1 MSGQTTRNKI
11 TDAALM
17 LFNRQ
22 GLQNVTL
29 QQIADEARISV
40 GNLAYHFHDKE
51 QILKKIGNLISADM
65 DKILRLWKNLPGL
78 LDFDNQLTRLYH
90 LLDTYSFYFLDIL
103 EIKRLYPDM
112 HSIQQEHIANF
123 ILQLQQWFESN
134 TKRELILELKSEQTR
149 KIAEMIW
156 FISSFWMTKK
166 KILEKE
172 EFFEG
177 AFKDMI
183 WQQIRPFMTD
193 QGINEFEI
201 IVYPGLIRE

>member
-1 MSGQTTRNKI
+1 
-11 TDAALM
+11 
-17 LFNRQ
+17 
-22 GLQNVTL
+22 
-29 QQIADEARISV
+29 
-40 GNLAYHFHDKE
+40 
-51 QILKKIGNLISADM
+51 
-65 DKILRLWKNLPGL
+65 
-78 LDFDNQLTRLYH
+78 
-90 LLDTYSFYFLDIL
+90 
-103 EIKRLYPDM
+103 
-112 HSIQQEHIANF
+112 
-123 ILQLQQWFESN
+123 LQLQQWFESN
-134 TKRELILELKSEQTR
+134 MKRELILELKSEQTR

-183 WQQIRPFMTD
+183 WQQIRPFMTN

>member
-11 TDAALM
+11 TEAALM
-17 LFNRQ
+17 LFNGQ

-29 QQIADEARISV
+29 QQIANEASISV

-103 EIKRLYPDM
+103 EIKRLYPYIHD
-112 HSIQQEHIANF
+112 IQQEHIANF

-134 TKRELILELKSEQTR
+134 MKRELILELKSQQTR

-156 FISSFWMTKK
+156 FTSSFWMTKK

>member
-11 TDAALM
+11 TEAALM
-17 LFNRQ
+17 LFNGQ

-29 QQIADEARISV
+29 QQIANEASISV

-103 EIKRLYPDM
+103 EIKRLYPCI
-112 HSIQQEHIANF
+112 HAVQQEHIANF

-134 TKRELILELKSEQTR
+134 MKRELILELKSEQTR

-183 WQQIRPFMTD
+183 WQQIRPFMTN

>member
-11 TDAALM
+11 TEVALM
-17 LFNRQ
+17 LFNGQ

-29 QQIADEARISV
+29 QQIANEASISV

-103 EIKRLYPDM
+103 EIKRLYPYI
-112 HSIQQEHIANF
+112 HAIQQEHIANF

-134 TKRELILELKSEQTR
+134 MKRELILELKSEQTR

>member
-1 MSGQTTRNKI
+1 
-11 TDAALM
+11 M
-17 LFNRQ
+17 LFNGQ

-29 QQIADEARISV
+29 QQIADEAGISV

-51 QILKKIGNLISADM
+51 QIIKKIGNLISTDL
-65 DKILRLWKNLPGL
+65 DKILRLWENLPGL

-103 EIKRLYPDM
+103 EIKRLYPDI
-112 HSIQQEHIANF
+112 HAVQQELIANF

-134 TKRELILELKSEQTR
+134 IKRELIHELKSEKMR
-149 KIAEMIW
+149 EIAEMIW

-172 EFFEG
+172 EFYEG

-183 WQQIRPFMTD
+183 WQQIRPFMTE

-201 IVYPGLIRE
+201 IVYPGLIRD

>member
-1 MSGQTTRNKI
+1 
-11 TDAALM
+11 M
-17 LFNRQ
+17 LFNGQ

-29 QQIADEARISV
+29 QQIADEAGISV

-51 QILKKIGNLISADM
+51 QIIKKIGNLISTDL
-65 DKILRLWKNLPGL
+65 DKILRLWENLPGL

-103 EIKRLYPDM
+103 EIKRLYPDI
-112 HSIQQEHIANF
+112 HAVQQEHIANF

-134 TKRELILELKSEQTR
+134 IKRELIHELKSEKTR

-172 EFFEG
+172 EFYEG

-183 WQQIRPFMTD
+183 WQQIRPFMTE

-201 IVYPGLIRE
+201 IVYPGLIRD

>member
-11 TDAALM
+11 TEGALM
-17 LFNRQ
+17 LFNGQ

-29 QQIADEARISV
+29 QQIANEASISV

-78 LDFDNQLTRLYH
+78 LDFDNQLTRFYH

-103 EIKRLYPDM
+103 EIKRLYPYIHD
-112 HSIQQEHIANF
+112 IQQEHIANF

-134 TKRELILELKSEQTR
+134 MKRELILELKSQQTR

-156 FISSFWMTKK
+156 FTSSFWMTKK

>member
-11 TDAALM
+11 TEAALM
-17 LFNRQ
+17 LFNGQ

-29 QQIADEARISV
+29 QQIANEASISV

-78 LDFDNQLTRLYH
+78 LDFDNQLTRFYH

-103 EIKRLYPDM
+103 EIKRLYPYIHD
-112 HSIQQEHIANF
+112 IQQEHIANF

-134 TKRELILELKSEQTR
+134 MKRELILELKSQQTR

-156 FISSFWMTKK
+156 FTSSFWMTKK

>member
-11 TDAALM
+11 TEAALM
-17 LFNRQ
+17 LFNGQ

-29 QQIADEARISV
+29 QQIANEASISV

-103 EIKRLYPDM
+103 EIKRLYPYI
-112 HSIQQEHIANF
+112 HTIQQEHIANF

-134 TKRELILELKSEQTR
+134 MKRELILELKSEQTR

>member
-1 MSGQTTRNKI
+1 MSGQSTRNTI
-11 TDAALM
+11 TDSALM
-17 LFNRQ
+17 LFN
-22 GLQNVTL
+22 GHGVQNVTL
-29 QQIADEARISV
+29 QQIADEAGISV

-51 QILKKIGNLISADM
+51 QILKKIGLLISEDM
-65 DKILRLWKNLPGL
+65 NKILHSWESLTGL

-103 EIKRLYPDM
+103 EIKRLYPDV
-112 HSIQQEHIANF
+112 HTVQQEHIANF
-123 ILQLQQWFESN
+123 ILQLQQWFGSN
-134 TKRELILELKSEQTR
+134 SERGLVMYLDSEQTR

-183 WQQIRPFMTD
+183 WQQIRPFMTE
-193 QGINEFEI
+193 QGVNEFEI
-201 IVYPGLIRE
+201 IIYPGLIRD

>member
-1 MSGQTTRNKI
+1 MPFLYLNYLKLHQTDSKNNKRNSS
-11 TDAALM
+11 
-17 LFNRQ
+17 Q
-22 GLQNVTL
+22 
-29 QQIADEARISV
+29 
-40 GNLAYHFHDKE
+40 
-51 QILKKIGNLISADM
+51 
-65 DKILRLWKNLPGL
+65 
-78 LDFDNQLTRLYH
+78 
-90 LLDTYSFYFLDIL
+90 
-103 EIKRLYPDM
+103 
-112 HSIQQEHIANF
+112 
-123 ILQLQQWFESN
+123 
-134 TKRELILELKSEQTR
+134 QTR